1 MEPAGRSGGGE
12 HRHPSLA
19 LLVGLA
25 CWGADAAAARTR
37 AWSARS
43 ETAPSTAGPEPPG
56 PGRLRAR
63 GLLLGLA
70 VTISVGGRS
79 ALKRAGLAAS
89 PVVRGFLRRGRPALK
104 IPGVRGAIHRAAA
117 LRERAA
123 LRVEGIAARGELEAA
138 RCQRLARIGV
148 AEVADGTLRAV
159 ARASEVRE
167 VLVEQSAGLMGE
179 AVVEVRRQAER
190 ADSLLEAAL
199 RSLLGRRRQGAAP
212 ANDASDAGR
221 T

>member
-1 MEPAGRSGGGE
+1 
-12 HRHPSLA
+12 
-19 LLVGLA
+19 
-25 CWGADAAAARTR
+25 
-37 AWSARS
+37 
-43 ETAPSTAGPEPPG
+43 
-56 PGRLRAR
+56 
-63 GLLLGLA
+63 
-70 VTISVGGRS
+70 
-79 ALKRAGLAAS
+79 
-89 PVVRGFLRRGRPALK
+89 VRGFLRRGRPVLK

-148 AEVADGTLRAV
+148 AEVVDGTLGAV

-167 VLVEQSAGLMGE
+167 VLVEQSAGLVGE

-199 RSLLGRRRQGAAP
+199 RSFLGRRQQGAAP
-212 ANDASDAGR
+212 ENDASDAGQ